1 MSNFV
6 LISSGSQYPV
16 NRKKIRETVEGFLAQ
31 KGIDEAEI
39 SVAIVGDRKMR
50 ELNRRWRGLNE
61 PTTVLTFALEEPR
74 DEEGVL
80 RIGDIVISYPQ
91 AQLIAQEDNLSMDEA
106 IEKLLIHGL
115 NNLLGEYKNERDF
128 LSQISAAKLS
138 GSGQR

>member
-16 NRKKIRETVEGFLAQ
+16 NRKKIRETVERYLAQ
-31 KGIDEAEI
+31 KGIEEAEV
-39 SVAIVGDRKMR
+39 SVAIVGNRKMQ

-74 DEEGVL
+74 DEEGIL

-115 NNLLGEYKNERDF
+115 NNLLGDHQNEHDF

-138 GSGQR
+138 RTG